1 MIHHKWASKASY
13 FVCSFLGWGTSMQS
27 SVVKRSISFGGH
39 RTSISLEDAFWKAL
53 RDIARRR
60 RITLGELVET
70 INANRKEGNLS
81 SAIRLFCSQRVP
93 GPNRPA
99 PVETERRWSQVGRLD
114 PHLIVA
120 QIISIP
126 RNIAIETNAAAS
138 RIKYLTQ
145 PQFFFMIRS
154 PRSMRGYN

>member
-1 MIHHKWASKASY
+1 
-13 FVCSFLGWGTSMQS
+13 MQS

-81 SAIRLFCSQRVP
+81 SAIRLFVLREFQDQIDPPQSKP
-93 GPNRPA
+93 KGDGLKL
-99 PVETERRWSQVGRLD
+99 VG
-114 PHLIVA
+114 
-120 QIISIP
+120 
-126 RNIAIETNAAAS
+126 
-138 RIKYLTQ
+138 
-145 PQFFFMIRS
+145 
-154 PRSMRGYN
+154 